1 MTSGQYTVTRGR
13 SLGWLGMMSGI
24 IASGAMVFT
33 ASQAS
38 FTGST
43 SGDSNRVAT
52 GTVELVDQLNDAAAM
67 FQVGNMSP
75 GQSDTRCIEVE
86 YKGSIP
92 NPGPVRFYSGGAT
105 DDGLGSYLGITVEEG
120 TGSNSA
126 NCSGFKPEIEIV
138 SDTLSGFNTNYTGYG
153 NGAGVW
159 DPSMTPESRTY
170 RITVELDAG
179 AANDAQGKSVTGQ
192 VFRWEVQS

>member
-1 MTSGQYTVTRGR
+1 MTSEQYIVTRGR

-24 IASGAMVFT
+24 VASGAMILT

-43 SGDSNRVAT
+43 SGDSNRLAT

-67 FQVGNMSP
+67 FQVDNMRP

-86 YKGSIP
+86 YTGSIP
-92 NPGPVRFYSGGAT
+92 DPGPVRFYSGGVT
-105 DDGLGSYLGITVEEG
+105 DSGLGPHLGITVEEG
-120 TGSNSA
+120 TGSDSA
-126 NCSGFKPEIEIV
+126 DCSGFQVESEIV
-138 SDTLSGFNTNYTGYG
+138 SDTLSAFNTNHTGYA

-159 DPSMTPESRTY
+159 DPSMTPESRSY

-179 AANDAQGKSVTGQ
+179 APNDVQGKSVTGQ